1 VDDTIKRNNMILN
14 YKFNTMLEDAKT
26 KVKKLENKI
35 KDTKDKNN
43 KNKDL
48 HHITQEIKEYE
59 KVATTLGKR

>member
-1 VDDTIKRNNMILN
+1 MDDTIKRNNMILN

-48 HHITQEIKEYE
+48 HHITQEIKEYG